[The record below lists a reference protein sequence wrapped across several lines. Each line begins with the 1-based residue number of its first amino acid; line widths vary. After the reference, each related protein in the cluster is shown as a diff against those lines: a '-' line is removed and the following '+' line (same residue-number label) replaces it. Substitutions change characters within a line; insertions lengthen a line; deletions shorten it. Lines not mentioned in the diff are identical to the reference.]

1 MVNID
6 ELIPHRPPIRVI
18 TEALELKDLCGR
30 AKALVTP
37 QWPLSDG
44 QTVSAMMLIEAMAQT
59 AALVEGFNN
68 KLKGR
73 PGVKGWL
80 VGIKSARFYRERVA
94 VGADLTVEVKSI
106 ATFDDYAVIE
116 GEVRDRD
123 DLIAEAV
130 LQAVKFEG
138 DNPKNQK

>member
-18 TEALELKDLCGR
+18 TEALELKDLYGR

>member
-1 MVNID
+1 MMVNID
-6 ELIPHRPPIRVI
+6 ELIPHRPPIRV
-18 TEALELKDLCGR
+18 
-30 AKALVTP
+30 
-37 QWPLSDG
+37 LSDG